1 MNGKEGNRVLPA
13 LVEKQFVAL
22 DWDDHDV
29 RVVHAAVKK
38 GRSRILRVQSFAIPS
53 DVSPAD
59 PAAFGRLLREFLDRE
74 QIRTRDA
81 LIGLP
86 RDRVTVKRLRGL
98 PPAAPEDLPGV
109 IALQFERELA
119 FPASQAAVDYAA
131 PVPDGDRGAHS
142 AVVAA
147 VRLDVLDAYRAIL
160 KAAGLKLLRAGLRP
174 HANRLAVNAVLDA
187 GRHERVLF
195 VDVGS
200 TFTEID
206 VISGGQLTFT
216 RAASVAVPRESEPHA
231 RGASR
236 KEPPSTPDEGLSLR
250 LSGSPPPA
258 RGDERSAALNALVME
273 VVRSVEAYRSEEPGV
288 TINHVVI
295 GGDSGLEERLAEA
308 LRERFDMT
316 AELFNPAV
324 HFGWDGGQGRDA
336 CGFAAALGLIEAQTS
351 PSEEHIDFL
360 NPKKVVTKT
369 EQRLRKLPIVA
380 AVAALFLAAAGVLY
394 HQTVTPQKRQLAEL
408 GRQIEEAQ
416 SNKREME
423 SLSKLVGIVRD
434 LEADQ
439 IVWIDEL
446 HDILACLPGIDQLVL
461 DDITMQQKD
470 RSITLRVKA
479 TAPQVMTELVNRLQ
493 EFQVPGATGRH
504 YEVKLGA
511 TSTAAHGTH
520 PVSGKLDI
528 TVVGTRERP
537 DLARANGDAER
548 ARNDRG

>member
-1 MNGKEGNRVLPA
+1 MNGKEGNWVLPA
-13 LVEKQFVAL
+13 LVEKQFLAL

-29 RVVHAAVKK
+29 RVVHAAVRK
-38 GRSRILRVQSFAIPS
+38 GRSRILRVQSLAIPP
-53 DVSPAD
+53 DVRPAD
-59 PAAFGRLLREFLDRE
+59 PQAFGGLLREFLDRE
-74 QIRTRDA
+74 RIRTRDV

-109 IALQFERELA
+109 VAMQFERELA

-131 PVPDGDRGAHS
+131 PVPDGERGTLS

-147 VRLDVLDAYRAIL
+147 VRLDVLDSYRAIL
-160 KAAGLKLLRAGLRP
+160 KAAGLKLMRAGLRP

-236 KEPPSTPDEGLSLR
+236 TEPPSTPDEGLSLR

-295 GGDSGLEERLAEA
+295 GGDTGLEERLAEA
-308 LRERFDMT
+308 LRDRFDMT
-316 AELFNPAV
+316 AELFSPAV
-324 HFGWDGGQGRDA
+324 HFGWDGDRGREA
-336 CGFAAALGLIEAQTS
+336 CGFAAVLGLIEAQTS
-351 PSEEHIDFL
+351 RPEDHIDFL
-360 NPKKVVTKT
+360 HPKKVVTKT

-394 HQTVTPQKRQLAEL
+394 FQTVTPQKRQLAEL
-408 GRQIEEAQ
+408 ERQIEEAR
-416 SNKREME
+416 SNRREMDQ
-423 SLSKLVGIVRD
+423 LSSLVGAVRD
-434 LEADQ
+434 LEERQ
-439 IVWIDEL
+439 IIWIDEL
-446 HDILACLPGIDQLVL
+446 HDILACLPGTDQLVL
-461 DDITMQQKD
+461 DDIAMQQKD
-470 RSITLRVKA
+470 QLITLRVKA
-479 TAPQVMTELVNRLQ
+479 TVPQVLTELVNRLQ
-493 EFQVPGATGRH
+493 EFRVQGAPGRH

-537 DLARANGDAER
+537 DLARRNGGTPPTR
-548 ARNDRG
+548 GDRG